1 MNMKYV
7 VVIER
12 MGQEDAND
20 VDVLGPFEDHNA
32 ALTVVGRIRELLT
45 DDSDTVVV
53 RPLNISEGNQVD
65 EFIESL

>member
-1 MNMKYV
+1 MKYV

>member
-1 MNMKYV
+1 MKYV

-32 ALTVVGRIRELLT
+32 ALTAVGRIRELLT

-53 RPLNISEGNQVD
+53 RPLNISEGNEVD